1 MNIRL
6 KKPVGLF
13 LCGGGAFG
21 SFQSGVIKKLAESG
35 LEADVVA
42 GFSIGALNGAA
53 WCFDKVAELK
63 NIWANVDNKKI
74 FKFSPSYHHM
84 PIELYKTYSGEGLI
98 GSLLSKAE
106 DKISRM
112 TVFSNKPLYNILYSW
127 LGKRD
132 LIFNKRTVFH
142 VIAHC
147 VERKLPYI
155 MTYEG
160 RTSQAKVNF
169 IDALVA
175 SCSIPLV
182 FPPVKIYDRGEK
194 LHLVDG
200 GAIGIATVNLNMFDG
215 CKTVIMVS
223 NSSDWDFSYEGS
235 GFFKTF
241 ESRVRK
247 TLALH
252 VQKIYESKI
261 FIKSAPEVHLIKP
274 SKPLASGIIDFTPSS
289 CLRHFQQGED
299 CASKFIR
306 ELK

>member
-1 MNIRL
+1 MNKEL
-6 KKPVGLF
+6 KKPIGIF

-21 SFQSGVIKKLAESG
+21 SFQSGVIKKIAEAG
-35 LEADVVA
+35 IEADVVA

-53 WCFDKVAELK
+53 WCFDKVSELK
-63 NIWANVDNKKI
+63 SIWTKVDNGAI
-74 FKFSPSYHHM
+74 FRFSPSYHHM
-84 PIELYKTYSGEGLI
+84 PIELYKTYSQDGIFSSLI
-98 GSLLSKAE
+98 SKAE

-112 TVFSNKPLYNILYSW
+112 TIFSNKPLYRILYEW

-132 LIFNKRTVFH
+132 LIFNKKVVFH

-155 MTYEG
+155 ITYDG
-160 RTSQAKVNF
+160 RTSDAKVNF

-175 SCSIPLV
+175 SSSIPLI

-200 GAIGIATVNLNMFDG
+200 GAIGIATINLNMFDG

-223 NSSDWDFSYEGS
+223 NSSDYDFNYEKS
-235 GFFKTF
+235 GLLGRF

-261 FIKSAPEVHLIKP
+261 FVRSSPSVYLIKP
-274 SKPLASGIIDFTPSS
+274 QKPLDSGIIDFTPSI
-289 CLRHFQQGED
+289 CLKHFEEGED
-299 CASKFIR
+299 CAVKFLR
-306 ELK
+306 EIK